1 MKRCLLE
8 LTTDLAPE
16 FVQHGEV
23 ITLQP
28 EQIGITEIAPL
39 ESAGADH
46 LAFLSN
52 PKFASQ
58 LATTR
63 AAAVLVSRKQPLP
76 DAEVQPLFVRV
87 DDPYVGY
94 ARVAQMI
101 YTTPPVA
108 EGISGECYIHPSAQ
122 LGGDVAVAAGAHIDA
137 DAVVGDGAHIGA
149 GAYIGRA
156 ARVGAFAQIKANVT
170 IHHRCVIGE
179 RVIVHSGTVIG
190 CDGFGYAN
198 DRGRWLK
205 IPQVGAVIIGDDTEI
220 GANCAIDRGALDNTV
235 IGVNVII
242 DNLVHIAHNV
252 VIDDHSCICGTVGI
266 AGSTHIGKYV
276 VIAGGCSINGHIS
289 ICDNVQITGASMVT
303 KSITSPGTYSSNM
316 PVQPNPVWQRNTVR
330 LRQIDKLYE
339 RVKQLEQQRR

>member
-1 MKRCLLE
+1 MTRCLLE

-16 FVQHGEV
+16 FVQHGKV
-23 ITLQP
+23 ITLEPQ
-28 EQIGITEIAPL
+28 QIKITAIAPL
-39 ESAGADH
+39 VTAKADH

-58 LATTR
+58 LTLTE
-63 AAAVLVSRKQPLP
+63 AAAVLISRQQQLP
-76 DAEVQPLFVRV
+76 DGEAQPVFVRV

-94 ARVAQMI
+94 AKVAQIMD
-101 YTTPPVA
+101 TTPPVA
-108 EGISGECYIHPSAQ
+108 EGISGECYIHPGAQ
-122 LGGDVAVAAGAHIDA
+122 LGADVAVAAGAHIDA
-137 DAVVGDGAHIGA
+137 DAVIGDGASIGA
-149 GAYIGRA
+149 GVYIGRG
-156 ARVGAFAQIKANVT
+156 ARLGAGIQIKANAT
-170 IHHRCVIGE
+170 IHHGCVVGE

-198 DRGRWLK
+198 DKGRWLK
-205 IPQVGAVIIGDDTEI
+205 IPQVGAVIVGDDSEI

-235 IGVNVII
+235 IGSNVII

-266 AGSTHIGKYV
+266 AGSTHIGKHV

-303 KSITSPGTYSSNM
+303 KSITEPGTYSSNM
-316 PVQPNPVWQRNTVR
+316 PVQPNSVWQRNTVR

-339 RVKQLEQQRR
+339 RVKQLELRQR